1 VKSLLLVGAV
11 AAMMMAC
18 ENRDAADTTEGLT
31 VGDVFIGESVLNDV
45 ASMYATFRN
54 AGPAD
59 TLRAVL
65 IDGVGR
71 VEVHDQWRDGDL
83 MRMEPLPNLV
93 VPDGDTVV
101 LEPGG
106 MHFMLMDIT
115 ADLAVGNS
123 VTIQFQFATS
133 GTVEALAPV
142 VGLADVLSREPAGG
156 RP

>member
-1 VKSLLLVGAV
+1 MKSLLLVGAV
-11 AAMMMAC
+11 AATVMAC
-18 ENRDAADTTEGLT
+18 GSREAADSTEGLT
-31 VGDVFIGESVLNDV
+31 VRDVIIGESVLDDV

-54 AGPAD
+54 GGPED

-83 MRMEPLPNLV
+83 MRMEPLPNLIL
-93 VPDGDTVV
+93 PEGETVI

-115 ADLAVGNS
+115 AVPAVGDS
-123 VTIQFQFATS
+123 VDILFQFATS
-133 GTVEALAPV
+133 GTLEARAPV
-142 VGLADVLSREPAGG
+142 VGLADILSREPAGG